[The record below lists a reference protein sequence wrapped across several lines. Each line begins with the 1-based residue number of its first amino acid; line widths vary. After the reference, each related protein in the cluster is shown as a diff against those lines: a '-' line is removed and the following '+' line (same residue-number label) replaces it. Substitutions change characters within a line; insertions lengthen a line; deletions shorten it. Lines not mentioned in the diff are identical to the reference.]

1 MTDRTQYKKITTYEQ
16 AFEQVLGIK
25 FDDKLKVFVKALE
38 KDGHTEKS
46 ISYTIWRTQDK
57 LNKFIDD
64 SRFLSILLNEVN
76 KYSWKK
82 NDPRW
87 DTYWKKRNEEEK
99 AKKITDE
106 LKKHQAIENRRQG
119 IEKAKITRY
128 KNRYPGFVYF
138 VQGEFGGGI
147 KIGYSKTPESR
158 LKQLQTSYPDTL
170 KILVLVPGNNKDEKT
185 YHRKFE
191 HIKLNGEW
199 FKPEKELLD
208 EIENLKTKHGQIGDL
223 C

>member
-1 MTDRTQYKKITTYEQ
+1 MTDRTKYTKITTYNQ
-16 AFEQVLGIK
+16 AFEQILGMR
-25 FDDKLKVFVKALE
+25 FDDKLQTFVKALE
-38 KDGHTEKS
+38 KEGHTEKS
-46 ISYTIWRTQDK
+46 IAFSIWKTQDK
-57 LNKFIDD
+57 LKQYKGDT
-64 SRFLSILLNEVN
+64 RFLSILLNEIR
-76 KYSWKK
+76 KYSWAKGDTRW
-82 NDPRW
+82 ND
-87 DTYWKKRNEEEK
+87 YWKKHNEEEK

-106 LKKHQAIENRRQG
+106 LKKQQAAENRKIG

-128 KNRYPGFVYF
+128 KNKYPGFVYF

-170 KILVLVPGNNKDEKT
+170 KILVLVPGSNKDEKS

-199 FKPEKELLD
+199 FKPEKELID
-208 EIENLKTKHGQIGDL
+208 EIEILKARYGQVGD
-223 C
+223 